1 MRRLLTRLLAVPVMA
16 AMTVAAPA
24 GNTTPKSKSA
34 ARDYRPDVA
43 KGSQANTLKQ
53 TKNRQNPASKP
64 YEVGMASWYGRQF
77 HGKTTASG
85 EPFNMFNLTAAHR
98 RLPLG
103 TWLRVTNLRNGATV
117 VVRVNDRGP
126 VPKSRIIDLSYEAA
140 TLLDLRAYGI
150 AKVRLD
156 VVDPQTVALALGAER
171 VN

>member
-1 MRRLLTRLLAVPVMA
+1 MRRLLTRLLAVPVLA
-16 AMTVAAPA
+16 ATMVAAPA
-24 GNTTPKSKSA
+24 ANTTPKGKSA
-34 ARDYRPDVA
+34 ARDYTPDGV
-43 KGSQANTLKQ
+43 KNQVSTLKEA
-53 TKNRQNPASKP
+53 NHSKLNTAP
-64 YEVGMASWYGRQF
+64 KAYEVGTASWYGRQF

-103 TWLRVTNLRNGATV
+103 TWVRVTNLRNGASV

-150 AKVRLD
+150 QKVRLD

>member
-1 MRRLLTRLLAVPVMA
+1 MRRVLTYLLAVPVMTA
-16 AMTVAAPA
+16 GMVGAAPVA
-24 GNTTPKSKSA
+24 NTPLEQNSA
-34 ARDYRPDVA
+34 ALNSKPGPKTQA
-43 KGSQANTLKQ
+43 KTLKRTQ
-53 TKNRQNPASKP
+53 LAPQQAKTYQI
-64 YEVGMASWYGRQF
+64 GIASWYGRQF

-98 RLPLG
+98 KLPLG
-103 TWLRVTNLRNGATV
+103 TWVRVTNLRNGASV

-156 VVDPQTVALALGAER
+156 VVDPQAVAMALGAGR
-171 VN
+171 LN

>member
-1 MRRLLTRLLAVPVMA
+1 MRRLLTYLLAVPVLA
-16 AMTVAAPA
+16 ATMGAAPA
-24 GNTTPKSKSA
+24 GNTTPRVKSA
-34 ARDYRPDVA
+34 ARNEQPGALKDQV
-43 KGSQANTLKQ
+43 NTLKNSQ
-53 TKNRQNPASKP
+53 NKLTGTTKA
-64 YEVGMASWYGRQF
+64 YEIGTASWYGRQF

-103 TWLRVTNLRNGATV
+103 TWVRVTNLRNGASV

-126 VPKSRIIDLSYEAA
+126 VPRSRIIDLSYEAA

>member
-1 MRRLLTRLLAVPVMA
+1 MRRLLTRLMAVPLLA
-16 AMTVAAPA
+16 AMMVAAPA
-24 GNTTPKSKSA
+24 ANTTPQSKSA
-34 ARDYRPDVA
+34 ARDYRPDA
-43 KGSQANTLKQ
+43 LKSQANTLEQ
-53 TKNRQNPASKP
+53 TKDIKANTAPKA
-64 YEVGMASWYGRQF
+64 YEIGTASWYGRQF

-103 TWLRVTNLRNGATV
+103 TWVRVTNLRNGVAV